1 MGGHAGR
8 KRQAVCDVP
17 ETIGAARLSMQ
28 WLLGDAMSTQKF
40 FAEVWEKQ
48 PLVVH
53 RRSAGYYG
61 SLFDREALLRIAK
74 AQRID
79 FGADVTIAKHDT
91 SLAGKDGGIA
101 GGADWH
107 GELPPEQHPTGRVS
121 AERLKQL
128 FGSGH
133 TAQVFATQKKTA
145 EVKAL
150 CLTLEAEL
158 LSLVGCT
165 AYLTPPHSQGIA
177 PHHDDVEVII
187 LQTQGSKCWQL
198 YTPHHEL
205 SHRYEKTPPGTLG
218 TPTLEVTLQQG
229 DLLYIPRGFIHQAR
243 ATAEFSTHLTVST
256 YQSQSWGDFLS
267 AALPPAIE
275 EAIESDVAFRRGL
288 PLRSYEHLGTAGV
301 AGVAGAAASGGQA
314 KLREARKVVGAL
326 VGKLAGYVDV
336 AQGMD
341 ALCYEFMTRRM
352 GCEVAAD
359 GAVQHGHCGSRR
371 KSDTVVSADKK
382 RRLAAVCGLT
392 MDTRVALLFPG
403 HSAMLVRDVDSD
415 DEDDAEEE
423 DEGEEEDHVVV
434 LGLND
439 TVAGGLRNR
448 GDRGGMARGQA
459 GADGRTTPLS
469 GKKVSSVRICDGGV
483 VCEVANDGVASEE
496 EGEEEDR
503 EDGEDGEDGDAGD
516 CKAPG
521 PTPVE
526 GSQRRLVVVTTRT
539 NSPERHLLPF
549 EDLPAP
555 HQVTLDLAAAPAVAA
570 IFAAPPFDK
579 SAAGG
584 SAGGKRAK
592 RAGVAGGVRIRDLP
606 MSSDAERL
614 DLVSALVLG
623 GVVCVA

>member
-1 MGGHAGR
+1 M
-8 KRQAVCDVP
+8 CDVP

-48 PLVVH
+48 PLVVQ

-79 FGADVTIAKHDT
+79 FGADVTIAKHDP
-91 SLAGKDGGIA
+91 SLAGKDGCIA
-101 GGADWH
+101 RGADWH

-218 TPTLEVTLQQG
+218 TPTLEVTLHQG

-483 VCEVANDGVASEE
+483 VCEVANHGVASEE
-496 EGEEEDR
+496 EGEE
-503 EDGEDGEDGDAGD
+503 EDGEDGDAGD

-526 GSQRRLVVVTTRT
+526 GSQRRVVVVTTRT

-614 DLVSALVLG
+614 DLVSSLVLG